1 MPVVAHTYNPRTW
14 ENQKFKNSKLI
25 LNYKRKFKA
34 NVKATWDHWGGGEGK
49 KKQLVQTFSFQ
60 VRFVP
65 SSHEK

>member
-34 NVKATWDHWGGGEGK
+34 NVKATWDHWGGGG
-49 KKQLVQTFSFQ
+49 
-60 VRFVP
+60 
-65 SSHEK
+65 

>member
-34 NVKATWDHWGGGEGK
+34 NVKATWDHWGGGGEK
-49 KKQLVQTFSFQ
+49 KAARADILF
-60 VRFVP
+60 P
-65 SSHEK
+65 SKVCTILT